1 MKEENS
7 VKNHFL
13 FENQDSVLFKKSR
26 DEKLLL
32 YQGN

>member
-13 FENQDSVLFKKSR
+13 FENQDSVLLFKKSR

-32 YQGN
+32 Y